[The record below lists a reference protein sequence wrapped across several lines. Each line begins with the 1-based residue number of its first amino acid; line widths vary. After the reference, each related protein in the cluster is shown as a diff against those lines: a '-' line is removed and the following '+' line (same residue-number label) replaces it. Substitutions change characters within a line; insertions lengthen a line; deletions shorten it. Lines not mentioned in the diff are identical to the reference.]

1 MLSRYEGSFL
11 KLMKGRRELDSSLKI
26 HTAIITLK
34 EQNERRN
41 NKNGKHRR

>member
-1 MLSRYEGSFL
+1 MLRFNSQAHERKKRFGFKL
-11 KLMKGRRELDSSLKI
+11 KT
-26 HTAIITLK
+26 HTDLTTLK

>member
-1 MLSRYEGSFL
+1 MFISQAHERKKRVGFKL
-11 KLMKGRRELDSSLKI
+11 KTHRKI
-26 HTAIITLK
+26 TTLK

>member
-1 MLSRYEGSFL
+1 MLSRCEGSFL
-11 KLMKGRRELDSSLKI
+11 KLMKVRKELDSSLNTHGNNNI
-26 HTAIITLK
+26 K